1 MSSIFN
7 NLQEYH
13 KVQKVIREGNIPIAS
28 VPPTKEEMKRQRRE
42 DRWDKAKEICQ
53 TIMGGA
59 FIILLI
65 GSPFLFSE
73 EDILPFAIG
82 YFVIFI
88 LLPLLAVLIG
98 IAVTF
103 VKAHTDVKWQIVL
116 GSIILF
122 ALMLGAIAIYS
133 NVREKWGNNK
143 KYEYIDSQRP
153 DKM

>member
-7 NLQEYH
+7 NLREYQ
-13 KVQKVIREGNIPIAS
+13 KVQKVIRDGNIPIAS
-28 VPPTKEEMKRQRRE
+28 APPTEEELKRQKRE
-42 DRWDKAKEICQ
+42 DRWDKMKEVCQ

-59 FIILLI
+59 FIILLF

-88 LLPLLAVLIG
+88 LLPLLVVLIG

-103 VKAHTDVKWQIVL
+103 VKAHTNVKWKIVL

-122 ALMLGAIAIYS
+122 VLMIGAIAIYS
-133 NVREKWGNNK
+133 NVREKWRSDE